1 MTHEVELLVR
11 HYEERRLDRRQLV
24 AALIGLVASGSAT
37 DVSAQSQQV
46 PQVPQVAQGRS
57 INHVSIGVSNVEASA
72 RFYQDLLGLE
82 VVSRPGNGGINLGL
96 SDGFLGC
103 YALPEVGRANHF
115 CIGVDDYDPNRIAE
129 ALGRANIQ
137 ARVDTN
143 PRNRTSGGD
152 QLYFNDPDGTVVQL
166 SAHGYQG

>member
-1 MTHEVELLVR
+1 MVEQVEHLIEQFEQR
-11 HYEERRLDRRQLV
+11 HLGRRELV
-24 AALIGLVASGSAT
+24 AGLLAIVATGRAPT
-37 DVSAQSQQV
+37 VSAQTSQV
-46 PQVPQVAQGRS
+46 PQVRQVAQGRS
-57 INHVSIGVSNVEASA
+57 INHVSINVADVERSA

-103 YALPEVGRANHF
+103 YSGQPGRVSHF
-115 CIGVDDYDPNRIAE
+115 CIGVDDYDPVRIVQ
-129 ALGRANIQ
+129 ALGPMGIQ

-152 QLYFNDPDGTVVQL
+152 QLYFNDPDGTPVQL

>member
-1 MTHEVELLVR
+1 MTDQVEILVKQ
-11 HYEERRLDRRQLV
+11 YDERRLGRRE
-24 AALIGLVASGSAT
+24 LIAGLLTLLASGGS
-37 DVSAQSQQV
+37 SGLRAQTA
-46 PQVPQVAQGRS
+46 QVPQVAQGRS
-57 INHVSIGVSNVEASA
+57 INHVSIGVSDVERSA

-115 CIGVDDYDPNRIAE
+115 CIGVDDYDPVRIAD
-129 ALGRANIQ
+129 ALGRAGIQ

>member
-1 MTHEVELLVR
+1 MTDQVELLLR
-11 HYEERRLDRRQLV
+11 QYEDRRLGRRE
-24 AALIGLVASGSAT
+24 LIAGLMALVASGGSSALG
-37 DVSAQSQQV
+37 AQTA
-46 PQVPQVAQGRS
+46 QVPQVAQGRS
-57 INHVSIGVSNVEASA
+57 INHVSIGVSDVERSA
-72 RFYQDLLGLE
+72 RFYQELLGLE

-115 CIGVDDYDPNRIAE
+115 CIGVEDYDPVRIAE
-129 ALGRANIQ
+129 ALGRAGIQ

>member
-1 MTHEVELLVR
+1 MTHEVEMLVR
-11 HYEERRLDRRQLV
+11 QYEERRMNRRQLV
-24 AALIGLVASGSAT
+24 AAVIALVAAGGAKGA
-37 DVSAQSQQV
+37 SAQTA
-46 PQVPQVAQGRS
+46 QVPQVAQGRS
-57 INHVSIGVSNVEASA
+57 INHVSIGVSDVGRSA

-129 ALGRANIQ
+129 SLGRAGIQ

>member
-1 MTHEVELLVR
+1 MTDQVELLVR
-11 HYEERRLDRRQLV
+11 QYDERRLGRRE
-24 AALIGLVASGSAT
+24 LIASLLTLVASGGSSALR
-37 DVSAQSQQV
+37 AQTT
-46 PQVPQVAQGRS
+46 QVPQVAQGRS
-57 INHVSIGVSNVEASA
+57 INHVSIGVSDVERSA

-115 CIGVDDYDPNRIAE
+115 CIGVDDYDPVRIAE
-129 ALGRANIQ
+129 ALGRVSIQ

>member
-1 MTHEVELLVR
+1 MTREVEQLIR
-11 HYEERRLDRRQLV
+11 QYEERRLDRRQLV
-24 AALIGLVASGSAT
+24 AALITLVATGAT
-37 DVSAQSQQV
+37 RDASAQPAQV
-46 PQVPQVAQGRS
+46 AQVAQGRS
-57 INHVSIGVSNVEASA
+57 LNHVSIGVSDVERSA

-82 VVSRPGNGGINLGL
+82 VVSRPGNGGVNLGL
-96 SDGFLGC
+96 SDGFLGV

-115 CIGVDDYDPNRIAE
+115 CIGVDDYDPVRIAE
-129 ALGRANIQ
+129 ALGRASVQ

>member
-1 MTHEVELLVR
+1 MIDQVESLVR
-11 HYEERRLDRRQLV
+11 QFEERRLGRRE
-24 AALIGLVASGSAT
+24 LIAGLLTLVASGGSSTVRAQAT
-37 DVSAQSQQV
+37 
-46 PQVPQVAQGRS
+46 QVPQVAQGRS
-57 INHVSIGVSNVEASA
+57 INHVSIGVSDVERSA
-72 RFYQDLLGLE
+72 RFYQELLGLE

-115 CIGVDDYDPNRIAE
+115 CIGVDDYDPVRIAE
-129 ALGRANIQ
+129 ALSRAGIQ

-152 QLYFNDPDGTVVQL
+152 QLYLNDPDGTVVQL

>member
-1 MTHEVELLVR
+1 MTTEVELLVR
-11 HYEERRLDRRQLV
+11 QYEERRLGRRELV
-24 AALIGLVASGSAT
+24 AALIGLLASGVPRGAA
-37 DVSAQSQQV
+37 AQS
-46 PQVPQVAQGRS
+46 PQVAQVAQGRS
-57 INHVSIGVSNVEASA
+57 INHVSIGVSDVERSA

-115 CIGVDDYDPNRIAE
+115 CIGVEDYDPNRIAE
-129 ALGRANIQ
+129 SLGRAGIQ

-152 QLYFNDPDGTVVQL
+152 QLYFNDPNGTVVQL